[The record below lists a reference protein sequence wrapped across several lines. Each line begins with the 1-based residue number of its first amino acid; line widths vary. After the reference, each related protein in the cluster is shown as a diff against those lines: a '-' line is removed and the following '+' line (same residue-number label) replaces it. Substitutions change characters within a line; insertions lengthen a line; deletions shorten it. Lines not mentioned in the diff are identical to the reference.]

1 MLRFDDFRLDP
12 AALRVFRNEVPL
24 DAPPQAVEVLA
35 YLIGHGVRIVS
46 RQELLD
52 RFWPRAGTGGDAAL
66 NTCIRRIRALL
77 EDDADT
83 PRYIQTRPR
92 AGYRFV
98 GTLAEDAAAPVV
110 VPPPSR
116 PRLRARSALGLGL
129 LAACVLVAGVWALGI
144 VFPPRHRIVIEQA
157 QGLCEYVLFPNFNQ
171 GLRESLIAQVS
182 HTLPAGYSVAAD
194 DKQADLRARV
204 SVRQTPQRT
213 VVVLTLVDIR
223 AQRIVWSREY
233 VSATDTEDYVPLQRS
248 LAEQMAAGL
257 VRALDERA

>member
-12 AALRVFRNEVPL
+12 ATLRVFRHDVPL

-35 YLIGHGVRIVS
+35 YLVERGGRIVP

-66 NTCIRRIRALL
+66 NTCIRRIRTLL

-98 GTLAEDAAAPVV
+98 GTLAEGATGPVS
-110 VPPPSR
+110 PPPSHR
-116 PRLRARSALGLGL
+116 RTRSALGLSLLGTCV
-129 LAACVLVAGVWALGI
+129 LAAGLWAHATL
-144 VFPPRHRIVIEQA
+144 FPPHHRIAIEPA
-157 QGLCEYVLFPNFNQ
+157 QGLCEYVLFPKFNQ

-182 HTLPAGYSVAAD
+182 GNLPVGYSVAAD
-194 DKQADLRARV
+194 DKHADLRARV

-213 VVVLTLVDIR
+213 VVVLTLVDTR
-223 AQRIVWSREY
+223 AQRILWSREY
-233 VSATDTEDYVPLQRS
+233 AAATETDDYVPLQRS

-257 VRALDERA
+257 VRALDERT